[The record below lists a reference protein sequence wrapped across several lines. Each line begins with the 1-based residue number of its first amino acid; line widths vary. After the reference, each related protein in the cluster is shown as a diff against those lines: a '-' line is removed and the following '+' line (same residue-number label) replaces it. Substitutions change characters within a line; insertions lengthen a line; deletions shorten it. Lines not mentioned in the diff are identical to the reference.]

1 MESLSR
7 VFENTMLN
15 TISLIQAK
23 TKKPIDWKN
32 IRVIRIPYDGTPNPK
47 NPYDKLLPEEREKKI
62 VAVCREIWLRILE
75 EDKTKQK
82 NLEL

>member
-1 MESLSR
+1 
-7 VFENTMLN
+7 MLN

-23 TKKPIDWKN
+23 TKKQIDWKN

-62 VAVCREIWLRILE
+62 IAVCRKIWLKMIE
-75 EDKTKQK
+75 EDKAKQQK
-82 NLEL
+82 P